1 MLITPVKPVWSFD
14 SYSYF
19 ERNCNY
25 AFIKSAPI
33 KVIDWYLI
41 IVLINIQSIH
51 PSDNGSLFIFQPHP
65 NGYHELPQTPQFYTP
80 PVEPYTPPHVGPS
93 YPSYY
98 DNTLGYGDTKYLDIP
113 QDLRDQRLLADR
125 EEQRILSAA
134 KDKEKPSF
142 APAGGL
148 PPTSLAPISTH
159 FGVPQTSFGAP
170 SPHFGSPKPTARPFR
185 FPDTSSFFS
194 PSPTPPPPQNE
205 LYVPFSP
212 THSPS
217 IIEKHFGPPKKT
229 LSQSSSSSRFGSN
242 RPSPQPFHHSQVPH
256 PHFQNPPRPP
266 SSGFLPPSSPGRK
279 FDFFSTPR
287 KVPLGSYY
295 NEF

>member
-1 MLITPVKPVWSFD
+1 M
-14 SYSYF
+14 
-19 ERNCNY
+19 
-25 AFIKSAPI
+25 
-33 KVIDWYLI
+33 IDRYLI
-41 IVLINIQSIH
+41 IVLINMRSINDI
-51 PSDNGSLFIFQPHP
+51 PLFIFQPHP

-80 PVEPYTPPHVGPS
+80 PVEPYTPPHHVGS
-93 YPSYY
+93 SFPSYY
-98 DNTLGYGDTKYLDIP
+98 DNTLGYGDTKYLNIP
-113 QDLRDQRLLADR
+113 KDLRDQRLLADR
-125 EEQRILSAA
+125 DEQLILSAA
-134 KDKEKPSF
+134 KDKEKNSF
-142 APAGGL
+142 TQIGGLAQTSGL

-159 FGVPQTSFGAP
+159 FGVPQISFGTP
-170 SPHFGSPKPTARPFR
+170 STHFGTPAPRPSARPFR

-194 PSPTPPPPQNE
+194 PSPPQNE
-205 LYVPFSP
+205 FHVPISP

-229 LSQSSSSSRFGSN
+229 LSQSSSGSRFGSN

-256 PHFQNPPRPP
+256 PHFQNPPHPP
-266 SSGFLPPSSPGRK
+266 SSGFLPPPSPSSPRRK